1 METITFYLD
10 SEENEQKF
18 LIFIDG
24 FNLSTGPRRK
34 EEQTSSS
41 LGTVGVTNFFFC
53 PLKKVNAHLAVD
65 YTDEKEG
72 LILELKLCSLL
83 SSLG

>member
-1 METITFYLD
+1 MITFYLG

-24 FNLSTGPRRK
+24 FNLIIGLRRK

-41 LGTVGVTNFFFC
+41 LGTFGLTNIFC
-53 PLKKVNAHLAVD
+53 LLKKVNVHLAVD
-65 YTDEKEG
+65 YMY
-72 LILELKLCSLL
+72 
-83 SSLG
+83 

>member
-1 METITFYLD
+1 MFLATDLHRLEKITFYLG

-24 FNLSTGPRRK
+24 FNLSFGLRRK

-41 LGTVGVTNFFFC
+41 LGTFGLTNFFSAL
-53 PLKKVNAHLAVD
+53 LKKLM
-65 YTDEKEG
+65 
-72 LILELKLCSLL
+72 LI
-83 SSLG
+83 